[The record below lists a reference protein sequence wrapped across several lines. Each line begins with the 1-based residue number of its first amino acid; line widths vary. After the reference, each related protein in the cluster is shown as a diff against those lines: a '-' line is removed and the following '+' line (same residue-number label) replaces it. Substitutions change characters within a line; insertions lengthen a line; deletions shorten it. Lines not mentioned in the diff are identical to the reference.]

1 MLAETGISKKINLIF
16 FLQRS
21 CEPLI
26 KETAPMLVF
35 LFMEVVAGSAADG
48 RMMWRLILCVGSALI
63 FQFFTEVL
71 L

>member
-1 MLAETGISKKINLIF
+1 MNLIF

-35 LFMEVVAGSAADG
+35 LFMEVVAGSADG
-48 RMMWRLILCVGSALI
+48 RMMWRLILCVGLALI